1 MSKTYYISVR
11 GRAMTEEVTL
21 ETKQLAEISLYM
33 FEQYRKDLTMFY
45 TSGKHHVA
53 IPQFHHWLR
62 QLIAAEEAE
71 HNLEMIRIYNELKE
85 VK

>member
-1 MSKTYYISVR
+1 
-11 GRAMTEEVTL
+11 MTEEVTL

-33 FEQYRKDLTMFY
+33 FEQYRKEFY

-62 QLIAAEEAE
+62 QLIDAEEATQ
-71 HNLEMIRIYNELKE
+71 
-85 VK
+85 